1 MKVTRTKL
9 CLEKMLKL
17 TKSFNKELTVIQSF
31 VNETNDELRNR
42 TKAKLPRDFHEELEW
57 IEVRRYMH
65 KFLIHFFSRHTKMF
79 IICNIKRSD
88 C

>member
-9 CLEKMLKL
+9 SLEKMLKL

-57 IEVRRYMH
+57 IEVRRYICIS
-65 KFLIHFFSRHTKMF
+65 FLFTLLAGTQKVYYM
-79 IICNIKRSD
+79 
-88 C
+88 